1 MGHFWIRKL
10 LENVVCLLKK
20 TGQNRDSRRTQT
32 TELTE
37 MTFTIDLQLKIIN
50 SHSYEAD

>member
-20 TGQNRDSRRTQT
+20 TGQNRDSRRT
-32 TELTE
+32 EITE
-37 MTFTIDLQLKIIN
+37 MTLTRDLQLKIIN
-50 SHSYEAD
+50 SDSYEAA